1 MPLRPSGGRNEV
13 SVANPKRPAAEGRE
27 ARAAESGRPP
37 PGEALGE
44 APNQTA
50 GSLRG
55 PRPKRVRRGTSA
67 PRGPSGRAPAAPP
80 SEAKQGW
87 LRHPVRWFREPMRRF
102 ERIGLLLAAV
112 AMAVILA
119 LQYGSRFGDEPLR
132 RELEAKMNAQ
142 MRGYT
147 VQLGHAHGGPLRL
160 SLTLRDLV
168 IRQQAHPEPP
178 LARIPR
184 LHMSVQWHALF
195 ARHLVGNA
203 LFDHPQLHL
212 NVDQLHEETM
222 KQLKLGERGW
232 QAALQSIYPL
242 KFDTVRVNDGSL
254 AYVDGDIAHPFEVTH
269 WNLVATNIRNL
280 VFPDRTYPS
289 PVHTDGRIFG
299 SGYGVVD
306 GKANFLA
313 QPIPAW
319 NAHYRLDK
327 VPLGNFQQ
335 FGASSPYE
343 LRSGVLSSHG
353 DLEYGPRWKQI
364 DVVELLLEGVRL
376 DYVHAVATAAAE
388 QKRRQDLVDAAKEAE
403 TSQVDMRLDR
413 LLLTDGQVGFVNR
426 ATKPP
431 YRVFVDHARLEVLN
445 MSNRIASLRSQGAV
459 FRLQGRFMGGGTA
472 KLDATFR
479 PGAPEADLGAEL
491 AIEHARL
498 PAFNDL
504 LLAYQRP
511 DVAGGTVSVYSQIAI
526 KQSRIH
532 GYVKAMFDDITLYDP
547 AKDRNKSLG
556 TKLKEKV
563 IGGLA
568 ELLENK
574 KSDTLATRA
583 EITGTLTSPQVNVGQ
598 IYSSILRNAFWK
610 AIKPGFDSAARG
622 SSPGR

>member
-1 MPLRPSGGRNEV
+1 M
-13 SVANPKRPAAEGRE
+13 
-27 ARAAESGRPP
+27 
-37 PGEALGE
+37 
-44 APNQTA
+44 
-50 GSLRG
+50 
-55 PRPKRVRRGTSA
+55 
-67 PRGPSGRAPAAPP
+67 RGPSGRAPAGP
-80 SEAKQGW
+80 W

-112 AMAVILA
+112 AMAVVLA

-132 RELEAKMNAQ
+132 RKLEAKMNAQ

-195 ARHLVGNA
+195 ARHLVGDA

-212 NVDQLHEETM
+212 NVDQLHEEKM

-232 QAALQSIYPL
+232 QAALESIYPL
-242 KFDTVRVNDGSL
+242 KFDTMRVNDGSL
-254 AYVDGDIAHPFEVTH
+254 VYVDGDIAHPFEVTH

-313 QPIPAW
+313 EPIPAW

-335 FGASSPYE
+335 FGPSSSYE

-353 DLEYGPRWKQI
+353 DLEYGPRFKQV

-376 DYVHAVATAAAE
+376 DYVHTASTAAAE
-388 QKRRQDLVDAAKEAE
+388 RKRRQDMVEAAKEAE

-431 YRVFVDHARLEVLN
+431 YRLYVDRANLEVLN
-445 MSNRIASLRSQGAV
+445 MSNRIASLRSKGAV
-459 FRLQGRFMGGGTA
+459 FRLRGRFMGGGTA

-479 PGAPEADLGAEL
+479 PGTPEADLGAEV
-491 AIEHARL
+491 AIDHARL

-504 LLAYQRP
+504 LLAYQKP
-511 DVAGGTVSVYSQIAI
+511 DVAGGTVSLYSQIEV
-526 KQSRIH
+526 KHSRIH
-532 GYVKAMFDDITLYDP
+532 GYVKAMFDDIKLDDP
-547 AKDRNKSLG
+547 RKDHSKSLG
-556 TKLKEKV
+556 AKLKERV

-568 ELLENK
+568 EMLENK
-574 KSDTLATRA
+574 KSDTLVTRA
-583 EITGTLTSPQVNVGQ
+583 EITGTLSSPRVNAGQV
-598 IYSSILRNAFWK
+598 YSSILRNAFWK

-622 SSPGR
+622 SAGR

>member
-1 MPLRPSGGRNEV
+1 MGRW
-13 SVANPKRPAAEGRE
+13 PKRPAAEGRE
-27 ARAAESGRPP
+27 
-37 PGEALGE
+37 
-44 APNQTA
+44 
-50 GSLRG
+50 
-55 PRPKRVRRGTSA
+55 GTSA
-67 PRGPSGRAPAAPP
+67 PRGPSGRAPAGP
-80 SEAKQGW
+80 W

-119 LQYGSRFGDEPLR
+119 LEYGSRFGDEPLR

-184 LHMSVQWHALF
+184 LRMSVQWHALF
-195 ARHLVGNA
+195 ARHLVGDA

-222 KQLKLGERGW
+222 EQLKLGQRGW
-232 QAALQSIYPL
+232 QAALESIYPL

-289 PVHTDGRIFG
+289 PVHTEGRIFG

-335 FGASSPYE
+335 FGANSPYE

-376 DYVHAVATAAAE
+376 DYVHAVSTAAAE
-388 QKRRQDLVDAAKEAE
+388 QKRRQDMVEAAKEAE

-413 LLLTDGQVGFVNR
+413 LLLTDGQVGFINR
-426 ATKPP
+426 ATQPP
-431 YRVFVDHARLEVLN
+431 YRLFVDRANLEILN
-445 MSNRIASLRSQGAV
+445 MSNRIASLRAKGAV
-459 FRLQGRFMGGGTA
+459 FHLRGRFMGGGTA

-479 PGAPEADLGAEL
+479 PGTPESDLGTEL

-504 LLAYQRP
+504 LLANKRP
-511 DVAGGTVSVYSQIAI
+511 GLAGGTVSVYSQIEV
-526 KQSRIH
+526 KHSRIH

-547 AKDRNKSLG
+547 AKDRAKSLG

-583 EITGTLTSPQVNVGQ
+583 EIAGTLSSPQVNAGQ

-622 SSPGR
+622 SAPGR